1 MKKIVVVKS
10 GQGGRGGFLSEEG
23 GRKIMELA
31 RQFGQDIAGGS
42 SLIIASKDPSS
53 FESGKILGDFLG
65 IEARNRHRASI
76 SPNDVVAYI
85 LEIVELV
92 NLRKNDVDIV
102 FLVVGNKIDW
112 LVPSL
117 VGHHAGLRLRWDEVD
132 KDKEAWIID
141 CEKRTLVHIP

>member
-1 MKKIVVVKS
+1 MPQV
-10 GQGGRGGFLSEEG
+10 F
-23 GRKIMELA
+23 
-31 RQFGQDIAGGS
+31 
-42 SLIIASKDPSS
+42 
-53 FESGKILGDFLG
+53 
-65 IEARNRHRASI
+65 
-76 SPNDVVAYI
+76 